1 MLLSDSRWCNDTV
14 TELFPYRK
22 WMLEGKWQLG
32 SVKVDIHTGWDS
44 VWGGRGVSC
53 CVCAVVK
60 LPSRLLA
67 ARRRSLADLGLSQC
81 PGSPQTHSSAGWSRK
96 PDPRLQGL
104 SSKVC

>member
-1 MLLSDSRWCNDTV
+1 MATGQR
-14 TELFPYRK
+14 
-22 WMLEGKWQLG
+22 EGGYTHRLGQCLG
-32 SVKVDIHTGWDS
+32 S
-44 VWGGRGVSC
+44 RGVSC

-67 ARRRSLADLGLSQC
+67 ARRQGLADLGLSQC